1 MKLKSLYSFL
11 LATALVA
18 CNEDFNEDI
27 AGVQKAD
34 PETPA
39 AAVSF
44 SATAASQNTI
54 DFGTWKKVQKQ

>member
-18 CNEDFNEDI
+18 CNEDFNADI

-34 PETPA
+34 PEMGLL
-39 AAVSF
+39 
-44 SATAASQNTI
+44 
-54 DFGTWKKVQKQ
+54 FGISKSL